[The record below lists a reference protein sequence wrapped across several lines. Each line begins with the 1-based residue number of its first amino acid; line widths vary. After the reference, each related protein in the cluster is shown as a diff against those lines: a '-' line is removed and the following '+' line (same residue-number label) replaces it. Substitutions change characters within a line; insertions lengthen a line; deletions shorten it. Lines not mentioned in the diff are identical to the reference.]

1 MTLSCR
7 CSLLTAYD
15 LPLERSSPWLEADFR
30 EEGIVT
36 SDKRDNFLLFISL
49 NNFRKG
55 ISRAHTYIRV
65 YIEKPVTLSQ
75 LSQKACDGE
84 QV

>member
-1 MTLSCR
+1 M
-7 CSLLTAYD
+7 
-15 LPLERSSPWLEADFR
+15 
-30 EEGIVT
+30 T
-36 SDKRDNFLLFISL
+36 SDKCDNFLLFISL

-65 YIEKPVTLSQ
+65 YIEKPVMLSQ
-75 LSQKACDGE
+75 LSQKDCDRE

>member
-15 LPLERSSPWLEADFR
+15 LPLVRYSPWLDADFR
-30 EEGIVT
+30 EDGIVT

-49 NNFRKG
+49 KNIRKG

-65 YIEKPVTLSQ
+65 YIENHVTLSQ
-75 LSQKACDGE
+75 LSQNGCDRE

>member
-15 LPLERSSPWLEADFR
+15 LPLEKASTWLDADFR
-30 EEGIVT
+30 EDEIVT

-49 NNFRKG
+49 KNFRKG
-55 ISRAHTYIRV
+55 ISRHIRIYAYI
-65 YIEKPVTLSQ
+65 
-75 LSQKACDGE
+75 
-84 QV
+84 